1 MVGMSGATQ
10 LPTGTVTFLLTDI
23 EGSTLLLRELG
34 DRYVTLLAEHGSIV
48 RRALAREGGEVIDT
62 EGDSFFAV
70 FSSPGAA
77 VRAVIDMQ
85 RELAVHAWPGG
96 ADVRLRM
103 GLHTGEGTR
112 VGEGYVGL
120 DVHRVARIGDAGH
133 GGQVLLS
140 GATSA
145 LVQHTLPAG
154 VELVDLGEHHLKD
167 MPHPERLF
175 QLSISGLPDEFPSL
189 RTLDARPN
197 NLPAQM
203 SSFVGRDEAIREVQA
218 ALEGTR
224 LLTLTGPGGT
234 GKTRLAL
241 EIGYRQLPVFVDG
254 VWFVDLSAVTDP
266 SVVPTEIAIVIG
278 VTRDP
283 GEPVFQCLEEHLRR
297 RKLLLILDNFE
308 QVLDAALAVEHLLS
322 HAPGLKVMVT
332 SRSVLSVYGEREY
345 PVPPLELPD
354 LGSAEILDRL
364 RRSESVSLFV
374 ERATDI
380 RPDFQL
386 TPENALAV
394 AEICSRL
401 DGLPL
406 AIELAAV
413 RVNVLSPQAMLP
425 RLDERLALLTSGPRS
440 LPERQRTL
448 RGAIDWSY
456 QLLAEPERRL
466 FARLATFLG
475 GGTLEAIEAVADQDL
490 GTPVLEVLGSLVNDS
505 LLRRTETPDGEARF
519 QMLETVREYA
529 IERLDEDPDS
539 MDVRRRHARFFLAL
553 AVRGESHLIG
563 ADQKEWLD
571 RFDRDH
577 SNLRAALK
585 WSIEAGEVAA
595 GQEAAGALWRFWH
608 QRGHLAEGRRK
619 LEMLLHASG
628 SGERTAQRFKAL
640 TGAGGLA
647 YWQNDYPATERFYSE
662 ALEIAHELD
671 DQRSIAEGLFNLS
684 FLDRIRDDEEEGM
697 AKLRTVREMAT
708 TIGDRQLAADSLWL
722 LGSRELR
729 EDRPEQGLPMVEE
742 ALDVYR
748 ELGNLFATA
757 ESLSSLGSFY
767 RRFGDSEAAAAA
779 QREALKMFVE
789 VGNPTGI
796 AMTLEE
802 MAMVETMEGRHERAL
817 RLAGAASALKDEI
830 GGGAPAELMRSEE
843 VLEESRRS
851 LDLETAEEA
860 WNAGAEMGTNKAIAL
875 ALEGANDSDTETG
888 LDSANEGSGGERET
902 FPERM
907 TVRREGPSVN

>member
-1 MVGMSGATQ
+1 MSEAAR
-10 LPTGTVTFLLTDI
+10 LPTGTVTFLFTDI
-23 EGSTLLLRELG
+23 EGSTLLLRELV
-34 DRYVTLLAEHGSIV
+34 DRYATLLTDHGTIV
-48 RRALAREGGEVIDT
+48 RRALAREGGQVIDT

-70 FSSPGAA
+70 FASPVAA
-77 VRAVIDMQ
+77 VRATIDMQ
-85 RELAVHAWPGG
+85 RELASHAWPGG
-96 ADVRLRM
+96 ADVRVRM

-112 VGEGYVGL
+112 IGEGYVGL
-120 DVHRVARIGDAGH
+120 DVHRAARIGDAGH

-140 GATSA
+140 GATRE
-145 LVQHTLPAG
+145 LVQHTLHDR
-154 VELVDLGEHHLKD
+154 VELVDLGEHRLKD
-167 MPHPERLF
+167 MPNPERLF
-175 QLSISGLPDEFPSL
+175 QLSIGGLATEFPPL

-241 EIGYRQLPVFVDG
+241 EVGYRQLPAFVDG
-254 VWFVDLSAVTDP
+254 VWFLDLSAVTDP
-266 SVVPTEIAIVIG
+266 SVVPTEIAIAIG
-278 VTRDP
+278 ATRDP
-283 GEPVFQCLEEHLRR
+283 GQPVFQCLEEHLRE

-308 QVLDAALAVEHLLS
+308 QVVDAALAVEHLLS

-345 PVPPLELPD
+345 PVPPLKLPD
-354 LGSAEILDRL
+354 PGSAEIIDRL
-364 RRSESVSLFV
+364 VRSESVSLFV
-374 ERATDI
+374 ERARDV
-380 RPDFQL
+380 RSDFQL

-456 QLLAEPERRL
+456 RLLEEPERRL
-466 FARLATFLG
+466 FARLATFWG
-475 GGTLEAIEAVADQDL
+475 GGALEAIEAVADHDL
-490 GTPVLEVLGSLVNDS
+490 GAPLLDVLGSLVNNS
-505 LLRRTETPDGEARF
+505 LLRRTETPGGEVRF
-519 QMLETVREYA
+519 QMLETIREYA
-529 IERLDEDPDS
+529 MEKLDDEPDS
-539 MDVRRRHARFFLAL
+539 MEVRRRHARFFLDL
-553 AVRGESHLIG
+553 ATRGEPHLLG
-563 ADQKEWLD
+563 RDQKELLD

-577 SNLRAALK
+577 DNLRASLK

-619 LEMLLHASG
+619 LEHLLNAPG
-628 SGERTAQRFKAL
+628 GEERTPQRFKAL

-647 YWQNDYPATERFYSE
+647 YWQNDYPAAERFYAE
-662 ALEIAHELD
+662 ALEMARGLD
-671 DQRSIAEGLFNLS
+671 DPRSIAEGLFNLS
-684 FLDRIRDDEEEGM
+684 FLDRIRGDEEEGM

-708 TIGDRQLAADSLWL
+708 SIGDRQLAADSLWL

-729 EDRPEQGLPMVEE
+729 EGRPEQGLPMVEE
-742 ALDVYR
+742 ALGIYR
-748 ELGNLFATA
+748 ELGNLFSTA
-757 ESLSSLGSFY
+757 ESLASLGSFY
-767 RRFGDSEAAAAA
+767 LRLGDSEAAAAA
-779 QREALKMFVE
+779 QREALRMFVE

-796 AMTLEE
+796 AMALEE
-802 MAMVETMEGRHERAL
+802 MAIVEGMEGRHERAL
-817 RLAGAASALKDEI
+817 RLAGAASALKDDI
-830 GGGAPAELMRSEE
+830 GGGAPVELMRSDE
-843 VLEESRRS
+843 VLDESRRS
-851 LDLETAEEA
+851 LDPEAAEAA
-860 WNAGAEMGTNKAIAL
+860 WNEGAAMGTDKAIAF
-875 ALEGANDSDTETG
+875 ALEGPN
-888 LDSANEGSGGERET
+888 
-902 FPERM
+902 
-907 TVRREGPSVN
+907 GPRNADVDDDEQEPMR

>member
-1 MVGMSGATQ
+1 MMGMSRATH

-34 DRYVTLLAEHGSIV
+34 GRYATLLAEHGSIV
-48 RRALAREGGEVIDT
+48 RQALAGEGGEVIDT

-70 FSSPGAA
+70 FASPGAA

-85 RELAVHAWPGG
+85 RELAAHAWPGG
-96 ADVRLRM
+96 ADVRVRM

-120 DVHRVARIGDAGH
+120 DVHRAARIADAGH
-133 GGQVLLS
+133 GGQVLMS
-140 GATSA
+140 GATRA
-145 LVQHTLPAG
+145 LVQHTLPEG

-175 QLSISGLPDEFPSL
+175 QLSIGGLPAEFPPL
-189 RTLDARPN
+189 RTPDARPN

-224 LLTLTGPGGT
+224 FLTLTGPGGT

-241 EIGYRQLPVFVDG
+241 EIGNRQLPVFVDG

-266 SVVPTEIAIVIG
+266 SVVPTEIAIAIG
-278 VTRDP
+278 ATRDP
-283 GEPVFQCLEEHLRR
+283 GEPVLQCLEEHLRR
-297 RKLLLILDNFE
+297 RTLLLILDNFE
-308 QVLDAALAVEHLLS
+308 QVIDAALAVEHLLS

-345 PVPPLELPD
+345 PVPPLSLPD
-354 LGSAEILDRL
+354 PGSAEILDQL

-456 QLLAEPERRL
+456 QLMEEPERRL
-466 FARLATFLG
+466 FAQLATFSG
-475 GGTLEAIEAVADQDL
+475 GGTLEAIEAVAGQDL
-490 GTPVLEVLGSLVNDS
+490 GAPVLELLGSIVNDS

-539 MDVRRRHARFFLAL
+539 MDVRRRHARFFLDV

-577 SNLRAALK
+577 GNLRAALQ
-585 WSIEAGEVAA
+585 WSIEGGEVAA

-619 LEMLLHASG
+619 LEMLLHDPGGA
-628 SGERTAQRFKAL
+628 ERTAQRFKAL

-647 YWQNDYPATERFYSE
+647 YWQNDYLATERFYSE
-662 ALEIAHELD
+662 ALEIARELD

-684 FLDRIRDDEEEGM
+684 FLDRIRGDEEEGM

-767 RRFGDSEAAAAA
+767 RRFGDSQAAAAA

-802 MAMVETMEGRHERAL
+802 MAMVETMEGRHELAL
-817 RLAGAASALKDEI
+817 GLAGAASALKDEI

-860 WNAGAEMGTNKAIAL
+860 WNAGAAMGTDKAIAL

-888 LDSANEGSGGERET
+888 LDSASEGSGRERET
-902 FPERM
+902 FPN
-907 TVRREGPSVN
+907 G